1 MPWQMDQL
9 SLQPDSQPDFEQL
22 AAGLRADSRDLST
35 FLEVLADKFNGALP
49 GRVKVEYQGG
59 MLRRN
64 KQVRRILIQLGEDRF
79 EVAREQGAV
88 LARRVRVVRGIA
100 LKTEELAVDSW
111 LAELSRALVREGQS
125 TSEGRIALERL
136 LS

>member
-1 MPWQMDQL
+1 MEEI

-35 FLEVLADKFNGALP
+35 FLEVMAGKFTRALP

-59 MLRRN
+59 VLRRN

-100 LKTEELAVDSW
+100 LKTEELAVESW